1 MMTETIEKITVDKG
15 LCVSCGIC
23 SGACSV
29 ACISFDKDRGQYL
42 PRIDHD
48 RCVHC
53 GVCADVCPSSVKGED
68 YRRYAQIN
76 GCEWREEEFLWGTH
90 RGCFSAYCKDTG
102 IREKAV
108 SGGIVTL
115 LVSRL
120 LSRQEYDAAF
130 LVGEN
135 QYERQV
141 ESERYT
147 ADMRLDGT
155 PKSRYV
161 PVSHAETI
169 RYMRSHPEEKLI
181 ITGTSCAVHGIL
193 RAIDRLQLKRS
204 NYLLLGLFCDR
215 CERDSI
221 VDYFKDR
228 RPEKK
233 VTGFYFRTKEQ
244 VGWPGNMKIEY
255 ADGENEFIP
264 SKYKKRMNDEFQL
277 KRCLYCFDKL
287 NQFADISFG
296 DDWVNREKSLEVN
309 GKSLV
314 VLRTAAGESAFQTV
328 HEDLAFESV
337 LLEEIRREQGIVMRE
352 KNCSYAV
359 LARQELGTDWYGFL
373 KTEISS
379 ETRTDY
385 MRRCESIEIGMNYPE
400 SEKILRKRNRKKEL
414 RSIFRKMLMK
424 IKG

>member
-1 MMTETIEKITVDKG
+1 MTETIENLTVDKG

-23 SGACSV
+23 SGACPVS
-29 ACISFDKDRGQYL
+29 CISFHKEKGQYL
-42 PRIDHD
+42 PGIDHD
-48 RCVHC
+48 KCVQC
-53 GVCADVCPSSVKGED
+53 GVCADVCPSSARGED
-68 YRRYAQIN
+68 YGEYAQVN
-76 GCEWREEEFLWGTH
+76 GCEWREEDFLWGTH
-90 RGCFSAYCKDTG
+90 RGCFSAYCKDSE
-102 IREKAV
+102 IREKSV

-120 LSRQEYDAAF
+120 LAGKIYDAAF
-130 LVGEN
+130 IVGEN
-135 QYERQV
+135 QYEGQV
-141 ESERYT
+141 KSEKYT
-147 ADMRLDGT
+147 ADMGLDGT

-169 RYMRSHPEEKLI
+169 KYMRKHPEEKLI
-181 ITGTSCAVHGIL
+181 ITGTSCAVHGML
-193 RAIDRLQLKRS
+193 RVIDRLQLKRS

-244 VGWPGNMKIEY
+244 AGWPGNMKIEY
-255 ADGENEFIP
+255 EDGKKEFLP
-264 SKYKKRMNDEFQL
+264 AKHKKRMNDEFQL

-309 GKSLV
+309 GKNLV
-314 VLRTAAGESAFQTV
+314 VLRTAAGEKAFQAIDAEIV
-328 HEDLAFESV
+328 VEPVFM
-337 LLEEIRREQGIVMRE
+337 EEIRKEQGIATRE
-352 KNCSYAV
+352 KNCAYAV
-359 LARQELGTDWYGFL
+359 LAREEIGTSWYGFL
-373 KTEISS
+373 KTVISS
-379 ETRTDY
+379 EIRKDY
-385 MRRCESIEIGMNYPE
+385 ARRCEAIEIGMNYPE
-400 SEKILRKRNRKKEL
+400 SAETLRKRNRKKEL
-414 RSIFRKMLMK
+414 RSIYRKILMK